1 VVSWGATV
9 LRRGVLHGGGSFGVV
24 VPAFRSV
31 SAAGFTLM
39 VFVTCL
45 RGWSCGFA
53 LSLLSLLCVEFGRV
67 VASVQPPSAYSCAAP
82 RVEVPIQPDKFSFF
96 FLFFCLPMIFQDHS
110 LVSLSSISIKHAL
123 SWAVRSKKNILINS
137 KIPSF

>member
-67 VASVQPPSAYSCAAP
+67 VASVQPPCAYSCAAP
-82 RVEVPIQPDKFSFF
+82 RVDVPIQPDKFSFF
-96 FLFFCLPMIFQDHS
+96 FLFFCCIF
-110 LVSLSSISIKHAL
+110 VFYINKT
-123 SWAVRSKKNILINS
+123 RSVLGGSFKK
-137 KIPSF
+137 KYFD